1 MSNAT
6 VKIAIPGAGGRMGG
20 MLIREIAAAEDLQ
33 LVAATDR
40 SGSPAIGEDAGL
52 VAGLRENGVIIGDDP
67 KTLFEQA
74 DVVIDFSSPA
84 ASCAHADLA
93 AETGI
98 ALVVGTTG
106 LTPEDEA
113 ILEKAGQMAALVYCA
128 NTSVGVTL
136 LGQIV
141 EQVAAQLTDDWDIE
155 IVEAHHHHKVDA
167 PSGTALALG
176 KAAARG
182 RGVELE
188 VVADMVRKG
197 QTGARKQG
205 DIGFAVLRGGDVTG
219 EHSVI
224 FFGQSERVEISHK
237 ATDRAIFARGALRAA
252 KFAASKK
259 PGFYTMADVL
269 NS

>member
-1 MSNAT
+1 M
-6 VKIAIPGAGGRMGG
+6 KIAIPGAGGRMGG

-33 LVAATDR
+33 LVATTDR
-40 SGSPAIGEDAGL
+40 PDSLAIGEDAGL

-67 KTLFEQA
+67 AALFDQA

-84 ASCAHADLA
+84 ASCAHAELA
-93 AETGI
+93 AKFGV

-113 ILEKAGQMAALVYCA
+113 VLERAGERAALVYCA

-141 EQVAAQLTDDWDIE
+141 EQVAAQLTDGWDIE

-176 KAAARG
+176 RAAARG
-182 RGVELE
+182 RGRCAAATG
-188 VVADMVRKG
+188 VAR
-197 QTGARKQG
+197 
-205 DIGFAVLRGGDVTG
+205 
-219 EHSVI
+219 
-224 FFGQSERVEISHK
+224 
-237 ATDRAIFARGALRAA
+237 
-252 KFAASKK
+252 
-259 PGFYTMADVL
+259 
-269 NS
+269 

>member
-1 MSNAT
+1 M
-6 VKIAIPGAGGRMGG
+6 KIAIPGAGGRMGG

-33 LVAATDR
+33 LVATTDR
-40 SGSPAIGEDAGL
+40 PDSPAIGEDAGL

-67 KTLFEQA
+67 AALFDQA

-84 ASCAHADLA
+84 ASCAHAELA
-93 AETGI
+93 AKSGV

-113 ILEKAGQMAALVYCA
+113 VLQRAGEKAALVYCA

-141 EQVAAQLTDDWDIE
+141 EQVAAQLTDGWDIE

-176 KAAARG
+176 RAAARG
-182 RGVELE
+182 RGVEHDKSGQLTVSHHCAVPRRHRLS
-188 VVADMVRKG
+188 VVGLRNVRLGERHG
-197 QTGARKQG
+197 QG
-205 DIGFAVLRGGDVTG
+205 
-219 EHSVI
+219 
-224 FFGQSERVEISHK
+224 
-237 ATDRAIFARGALRAA
+237 
-252 KFAASKK
+252 AASDDDECVGPKRFTSHGRAFLTNHCAF
-259 PGFYTMADVL
+259 PRPRRLILLLCLLLRPLRLGHR
-269 NS
+269 

>member
-6 VKIAIPGAGGRMGG
+6 VKIGIPGAGGRMGG

-52 VAGLRENGVIIGDDP
+52 VAGLRENGLIIGDDP
-67 KTLFEQA
+67 KALFEQA

-84 ASCAHADLA
+84 ASRAHADFA

-113 ILEKAGQMAALVYCA
+113 ILEKAGQTVALVYCA

-155 IVEAHHHHKVDA
+155 IVEVHHHHKVDA

-176 KAAARG
+176 KAVARG
-182 RGVELE
+182 RGVELKAA
-188 VVADMVRKG
+188 ADMVRKG

-252 KFAASKK
+252 RFAASKK
-259 PGFYTMADVL
+259 PGLYTMADAL

>member
-1 MSNAT
+1 MGNDSI
-6 VKIAIPGAGGRMGG
+6 KIALPGAGGRMGG

-40 SGSPAIGEDAGL
+40 PDSPHIGQDAGV
-52 VAGLRENGVIIGDDP
+52 VAGLQPNGVIIQSDAEV
-67 KTLFEQA
+67 LFANA

-84 ASCAHADLA
+84 ASCNHATHA
-93 AETGI
+93 AKTGT

-106 LTPEDEA
+106 LVDADEA
-113 ILEKAGQMAALVYCA
+113 VLRKAAESAAVVYCA

-141 EQVAAQLTDDWDIE
+141 EQVAARLTDGWDIE
-155 IVEAHHHHKVDA
+155 IIEAHHHHKVDA

-176 KAAARG
+176 RAAARG

-188 VVADMVRKG
+188 AVADMVRKG

-224 FFGQSERVEISHK
+224 FFGQSERVEITHK

-252 KFAASKK
+252 RFAHKAAH
-259 PGFYTMADVL
+259 GFYDMQDVL
-269 NS
+269 DG

>member
-1 MSNAT
+1 MSNST
-6 VKIAIPGAGGRMGG
+6 VKIGISGAGGRMGG
-20 MLIREIAAAEDLQ
+20 MLIAEISATEDLQ

-40 SGSPAIGEDAGL
+40 SGGPAIGEDAGL
-52 VAGLRENGVIIGDDP
+52 FAGLRGNGVIIGDDP
-67 KTLFEQA
+67 KTLFETA

-84 ASCAHADLA
+84 ACRSHADLA

-106 LTPEDEA
+106 LTQDDEA
-113 ILEKAGQMAALVYCA
+113 TLEKAGQKAALVYCA

-155 IVEAHHHHKVDA
+155 IVEVHHHYKVDA

-188 VVADMVRKG
+188 AVADMVRKG

-205 DIGFAVLRGGDVTG
+205 DIGFAVLRGGDVIG

-237 ATDRAIFARGALRAA
+237 ATDRVIFARGALRAA
-252 KFAASKK
+252 RFAANEK
-259 PGFYTMADVL
+259 PGFYIMADVL